1 MRPELVF
8 RMFLAVWIALLGA
21 VSLFYWK
28 GSLATK
34 RRFHPYVV
42 AGGALIFLG
51 FVTVVMPP
59 STFVVIAPVVALVS
73 FLNYKITKFC
83 NGCGATVIQPPP
95 WREPPT
101 CTKCGMRVGPP
112 S

>member
-1 MRPELVF
+1 MRPELIF
-8 RMFLAVWIALLGA
+8 RTFLPAWIVLLA
-21 VSLFYWK
+21 MVSLFYWK
-28 GSLATK
+28 GSLAAK

-51 FVTVVMPP
+51 FVTVIMPP

-83 NGCGATVIQPPP
+83 NGCGATVIQPPR
-95 WREPPT
+95 WSEPPT
-101 CTKCGMRVGPP
+101 CTKCGMRVVPP
-112 S
+112 G